1 MVGESKKYC
10 LLTAEAHDRLQ
21 LAIQETLMEEAGNY
35 SEIARLASLD
45 NDSVTKIL
53 DRKTVSYSTLKKMM
67 EGFGLE
73 LTENSYT
80 KQVPPKSPSVAQA
93 RSKVY
98 LPNPFM
104 QTLPI
109 ADPDAFVGREVW
121 LSEVIQMLNQ
131 GCSCNLVG
139 PSRIGRSSILKQ
151 ICVVGRSRIKR
162 SIGTFVYLNLREV
175 ENSQDFFGA
184 LCHELGIDSEKRG
197 HALSRALKGTQH
209 VVCLDDIEQWT
220 DGRRFDRSERR
231 QLRGLIDAGLLIV
244 LISSKT
250 CLSELFPDHSGDDSP
265 LYGICRRMDIP
276 KFTKRDV
283 ESWINWHLPLESN
296 PFTSQQ
302 IEKLWEDSGGI
313 PGILQQSA
321 GMLYEAIVARKI

>member
-1 MVGESKKYC
+1 MGQASDKHCRLTQQGIRKLEDALEEWFGDRPSDNKLADSYSIDRGTVGKIRNAKEGVNRSSI
-10 LLTAEAHDRLQ
+10 DRLFTA
-21 LAIQETLMEEAGNY
+21 LNLDLLETDYET
-35 SEIARLASLD
+35 IA
-45 NDSVTKIL
+45 
-53 DRKTVSYSTLKKMM
+53 
-67 EGFGLE
+67 
-73 LTENSYT
+73 
-80 KQVPPKSPSVAQA
+80 PPKKQA
-93 RSKVY
+93 RSIVY
-98 LPNPFM
+98 PPNPFM

-250 CLSELFPDHSGDDSP
+250 CLSELFPDHSRDDSP

-321 GMLYEAIVARKI
+321 GMLYEAIVAGKI